1 MLTTASEISLREV
14 FHVLFRHK
22 GKIVLF
28 FAVVMFVDAAMT
40 IFGGRSYES
49 EAKILVRL
57 GRETVTPDAM
67 ASLGKEGIVSTPTQD
82 AHDAEINSI
91 AELLGSRM
99 FLEKLVDTFTPAAIL
114 GETDD
119 MPARSAAVLPGAAAT
134 AAAPAR
140 PPVGTADSM
149 SWWDR
154 CVGSLLSTKRDK
166 AIKSLVKHLKAEPV
180 LKSDVVV
187 ISYEGSSPEFAQS
200 LVTKL
205 LDLYMQHHV
214 HLNRTLG
221 AREFLAKQTATLHAQ
236 LTQMETE
243 LRDLQDTSGIIAPEH
258 HGEKIADQIGTIESN
273 LLDGDEDL
281 AASKAQIQVLQKK
294 LGELPP
300 TKVTAQNTGL
310 EDKAIA
316 GMREQL
322 YGLEVKLQYLLA
334 TSSADYF
341 EVAQLRK
348 QIAEAKAILDA
359 QNPTRTEVTTGLNSN
374 YQETELALL
383 RQEPLLASLQAKTD
397 TYRLQLKGLRGELT
411 AFNEKNMRLKQLMRE
426 IDIQD
431 ASYRKYVA
439 NLDQARIDEALE
451 AERISSINIA
461 EPATYETKPAHP
473 RPVVNLGVGLFAGI
487 FGALGLAFLVEYKDR
502 SLQTPAEVEQI
513 LGLRVLGSLPRWKRR
528 RGSTESLPR

>member
-1 MLTTASEISLREV
+1 
-14 FHVLFRHK
+14 
-22 GKIVLF
+22 
-28 FAVVMFVDAAMT
+28 
-40 IFGGRSYES
+40 
-49 EAKILVRL
+49 
-57 GRETVTPDAM
+57 
-67 ASLGKEGIVSTPTQD
+67 
-82 AHDAEINSI
+82 
-91 AELLGSRM
+91 
-99 FLEKLVDTFTPAAIL
+99 
-114 GETDD
+114 
-119 MPARSAAVLPGAAAT
+119 
-134 AAAPAR
+134 
-140 PPVGTADSM
+140 
-149 SWWDR
+149 
-154 CVGSLLSTKRDK
+154 
-166 AIKSLVKHLKAEPV
+166 
-180 LKSDVVV
+180 
-187 ISYEGSSPEFAQS
+187 
-200 LVTKL
+200 
-205 LDLYMQHHV
+205 
-214 HLNRTLG
+214 LNRTLG